1 MHIDNTPL
9 LTLRQIEQLFCEA
22 QLCGFTGV
30 YRDCLTV
37 RSEWHAERPSR
48 AYTEAVRRLVTD
60 VAVAKKDAA
69 RPMVVGETSY
79 VDEHVVRSNMARR
92 TYRIA
97 VMCAAENAWWLSQE
111 DGEQDARTTQPLAPE
126 LRREAY
132 FTWECT
138 ADLRAAAGSET
149 AMHPHDWDRQA
160 AAHWPGHPSIDGLLA
175 SRGYGEDGSILS

>member
-1 MHIDNTPL
+1 MHTDNNPL

-22 QLCGFTGV
+22 QVCGFTGV

-37 RSEWHAERPSR
+37 RSEWHVERPSS

-69 RPMVVGETSY
+69 RPMIVGETAY
-79 VDEHVVRSNMARR
+79 LDEHKVGAGRR

-97 VMCAAENAWWLSQE
+97 VMCNAENAWWLSQE
-111 DGEQDARTTQPLAPE
+111 DGERDSRTTEPLAPE

-132 FTWECT
+132 FTWELS
-138 ADLRAAAGSET
+138 ADLREAAGSKT

-160 AAHWPGHPSIDGLLA
+160 AAHWPGHPSIDTVLA
-175 SRGYGEDGSILS
+175 SRGYDEDGSILS